1 MLQEEELYTLIAE
14 ELGLRWIQ
22 VKNTVELLDE
32 GNTVPFIARY
42 RKERTGSLDE
52 EKIRAIEDRIRY
64 LRSLEERKAAVLRSI
79 EEQGKLTPELA
90 ERIKAATKLQE
101 VEDLYLPFR
110 PKRRTRA
117 TIAKERGLGPLA
129 QRILAQE
136 IEEGDPLELAQP
148 FVDPEKDVPDA
159 EAALAGARDIVA
171 EVVSDDAE
179 VRKLAREMTT
189 AEGVLTSEARNPE
202 DLGVYDMYAEYS
214 EPVRRIPPHRIL
226 AINRGEREG
235 YLRVHVE
242 APESKIVAAIEERYV
257 SNPRSVFTEHLR
269 AAIADAYN
277 RLVAPA
283 IEREIRNALTDKA
296 EEHAIQVFARNLR
309 ALLLTP
315 PVRGKVIMGID
326 PGYRTGC
333 KVAVIDP
340 TGKYLEGTTIYPHEP
355 QRRWNEA
362 KVILEDLI
370 EKYDVDIVAIGNG
383 TASRETELLVAEV
396 ISELEGDR
404 EVVYTIVNEAGASV
418 YSASPV
424 AKKEFPDLEASM
436 RGNISIAR
444 RLLDPLS
451 ELVKIE
457 PRSLGVGLYQHDVD
471 QNRLAEAL
479 DRVVESAVNLVGV
492 DLNTASSSLL
502 RYVSGINSRVAE
514 NIVKYREEHGAFR
527 SREELKNVKGL
538 GEHAFVQ
545 SAGFLRIPE
554 AENFFDSTAV
564 HPESYEAAEKLLQ
577 ELSLTVDD
585 VRRNGRLVRER
596 MEEKGESLEHLAEI
610 CGVGL
615 ETLTD
620 IVDSL
625 EKPNRDPRDEMP
637 KPIFRSDVLKIEDLA
652 PGMILKGTVRNV
664 VDFGA
669 FVDIGVKQDGLVHL
683 SKMSKRYVKNPLD
696 VVSVGDVVEVKV
708 LKVDP
713 ERGRIALS
721 MILDE

>member
-1 MLQEEELYTLIAE
+1 MQEEDFYTLIAE
-14 ELGLRWIQ
+14 ELGIRWIQ
-22 VKNTVELLDE
+22 VKNTVRLLDE

-42 RKERTGSLDE
+42 RKELTGSLDE
-52 EKIRAIEDRIRY
+52 EKIRAIGDRIRY
-64 LRSLEERKAAVLRSI
+64 LRNLEERKETVLRSI
-79 EEQGKLTPELA
+79 EEQGKLTPEL
-90 ERIKAATKLQE
+90 EEKIRAATKLQE
-101 VEDLYLPFR
+101 VEDLYLPYR

-117 TIAKERGLGPLA
+117 TIARERGLEPLA
-129 QRILAQE
+129 EMILAQE
-136 IEEGDPLELAQP
+136 IEEGDPLELAAP
-148 FVDPEKDVPDA
+148 FMDPEKGVPDA

-171 EVVSDDAE
+171 ETVSDDAE
-179 VRKLAREMTT
+179 VRKIVREITRK
-189 AEGVLTSEARNPE
+189 EGVVSSGARDPA
-202 DLGVYDMYAEYS
+202 DLGVYEMYAEFS

-235 YLRVHVE
+235 YLRVRIE
-242 APESKIVAAIEERYV
+242 APERKILAEIERMYLR
-257 SNPRSVFTEHLR
+257 NPRCVFTEDLL
-269 AAIADAYN
+269 AAIADSYN

-283 IEREIRNALTDKA
+283 IEREIRSELTDKA
-296 EEHAIQVFARNLR
+296 EEHAIGVFARNLR

-355 QRRWNEA
+355 QHRWEEA
-362 KVILEDLI
+362 KVILTELI
-370 EKYDVDIVAIGNG
+370 EKHGVDIVAVGNG
-383 TASRETELLVAEV
+383 TASRETELLVAET
-396 ISELEGDR
+396 IQELDER
-404 EVVYTIVNEAGASV
+404 QNVVYTIVNEAGASV

-457 PRSLGVGLYQHDVD
+457 PKHLGVGLYQHDVD

-492 DLNTASSSLL
+492 DLNTASASLL

-514 NIVKYREEHGAFR
+514 NIVKYREENGPFR
-527 SREELKNVKGL
+527 SREELKRVKGL

-545 SAGFLRIPE
+545 SAGFLRIPD

-564 HPESYEAAEKLLQ
+564 HPESYGAAERLL
-577 ELSLTVDD
+577 EHLGLSVDE
-585 VRRNGRLVRER
+585 VRKNGRLVRER
-596 MEEKGESLEHLAEI
+596 IVASGETLEELAGI
-610 CGVGL
+610 CGCGV
-615 ETLTD
+615 ETLAD
-620 IVDSL
+620 IIDSL

-637 KPIFRSDVLKIEDLA
+637 KPIFRSDVLKMEDLK

-683 SKMSKRYVKNPLD
+683 SQMSKKYVKNPHD

-708 LKVDP
+708 LRVDL